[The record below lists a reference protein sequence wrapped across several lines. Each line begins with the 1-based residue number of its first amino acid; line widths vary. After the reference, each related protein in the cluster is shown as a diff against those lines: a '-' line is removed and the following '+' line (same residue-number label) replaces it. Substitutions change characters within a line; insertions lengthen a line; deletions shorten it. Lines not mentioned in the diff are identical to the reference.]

1 LKDLTPIL
9 AFLKTS
15 RARFT
20 AATDEIP
27 DSNWLQCPAEDVWS
41 AAQVLAHVGVIEET
55 IIAGC
60 KKVSQ
65 EAPRPISMLKKF
77 HPPLAIATWRGR
89 KVRSPLPLNPERV
102 YDRKQAYAAI
112 DATRRAS
119 VAFIESLRERD
130 LSAYR
135 FPHPIFGNLNLYDW
149 YRFIGYHELRH
160 RKQIR
165 ELVEIFHR

>member
-1 LKDLTPIL
+1 
-9 AFLKTS
+9 
-15 RARFT
+15 
-20 AATDEIP
+20 
-27 DSNWLQCPAEDVWS
+27 
-41 AAQVLAHVGVIEET
+41 
-55 IIAGC
+55 
-60 KKVSQ
+60 
-65 EAPRPISMLKKF
+65 MLKKF

-135 FPHPIFGNLNLYDW
+135 FPHPIFGSLNLYDW